1 MSGMNTGL
9 ETSDPTIVSAFHS
22 ALLRQ
27 GLVILVILAL
37 VGAVWVIVRSL
48 QLAREATGRASGPAH
63 AAAFAFAEPPARRL
77 LRISFGLVWILDGV
91 LQSQPAMP
99 LGMVPEVIQP
109 TAAASPTWVAHLD
122 DTLVKVWSYHP
133 VAAASAAVWIQLG
146 IGIWLLAA
154 PRGRWSRLAG
164 LASVLWGLN
173 VWVFGEAFGGIFA
186 PGLSW
191 LFGAPGAALL
201 YCFAGVLIAL
211 RESVWQTPRT
221 GRIVLRVLGAFF
233 VGMAVLQAWPGRGF
247 WQGEPHAGAAS
258 GTLTAMVREM
268 SQTPQPRF
276 LSSLLRSFE
285 GFVAPHGWEVNLFVV
300 IALAAIGALL
310 LTTRPALVRIGVI
323 AGVVLCLADWVLI
336 QDLGFLGGVGTDP
349 NSMIPLALLFIA
361 GYLAITR
368 VPVPASDLDAM
379 PVTQPVAGAWSERL
393 RASPTYVFRSLAA
406 CAALAITLVGA
417 IPMALA
423 ATEPNAAPILSE
435 ATDGAPN
442 LVSLAAKP
450 FTLVDQHDQP
460 VSLASLRGRTIA
472 LTFLDDVCTS
482 DCPIIAQEFRLADGM
497 LGAEAHRVEMVA
509 VNANPLYVAP
519 DYLSAFDHQEKL
531 ESISNWLYLT
541 GSLTQLERVWAAYG
555 ATVAYSPGG
564 AMVAHSEYTDVIDA
578 NGQIR
583 YILDTDP
590 GPATEAT
597 QSSFAVTLAN
607 ALKSTIRS
615 S

>member
-9 ETSDPTIVSAFHS
+9 EVSDPTIVSAFHS

-48 QLAREATGRASGPAH
+48 QLAREATAQASGPSRAS
-63 AAAFAFAEPPARRL
+63 AFAFPEPPARRL
-77 LRISFGLVWILDGV
+77 LRISFGLIWVLDGV

-109 TAAASPTWVAHLD
+109 TAAASPLWVQHLEN
-122 DTLVKVWSYHP
+122 TLVKAWSYHP

-154 PRGRWSRLAG
+154 PRGNWSRLAG

-191 LFGAPGAALL
+191 LFGAPGAALF

-211 RESVWQTPRT
+211 RESAWTTPRL

-233 VGMAVLQAWPGRGF
+233 VGMAGLQAWPGRGF
-247 WQGEPHAGAAS
+247 WQGEPHAGATS

-268 SQTPQPRF
+268 SQTSQPRV

-300 IALAAIGALL
+300 IALAAIGLL
-310 LTTRPALVRIGVI
+310 FLTARPALVKIGVI
-323 AGVVLCLADWVLI
+323 AGAVLCLADWVLI

-349 NSMIPLALLFIA
+349 NSMIPLALLFVA

-368 VPVPASDLDAM
+368 VPVPASDLDAA
-379 PVTQPVAGAWSERL
+379 PSSQPAAAWRERL

-406 CAALAITLVGA
+406 FAALAITLVGA

-423 ATEPNAAPILSE
+423 ASEPNAAPILSE

-442 LVSLAAKP
+442 AVSLPAKP
-450 FTLVDQHDQP
+450 FTLVDQHDRP
-460 VSLASLRGRTIA
+460 VSLASLRGRTVA

-482 DCPIIAQEFRLADGM
+482 DCPIIAQEFRLADSM
-497 LGAEAHRVEMVA
+497 LGADAHRVEMVA
-509 VNANPLYVAP
+509 VNANPLYVEP
-519 DYLSAFDHQEKL
+519 DYLSAFDHQENL

-555 ATVAYSPGG
+555 ATVQYSPAG
-564 AMVAHSEYTDVIDA
+564 AMIAHSDYADVIDA
-578 NGQIR
+578 SGQIR
-583 YILDTDP
+583 YVLDSDP
-590 GPATEAT
+590 GPGTEAT
-597 QSSFAVTLAN
+597 KSSFAVTLAN
-607 ALKSTIRS
+607 ALKSTIHS